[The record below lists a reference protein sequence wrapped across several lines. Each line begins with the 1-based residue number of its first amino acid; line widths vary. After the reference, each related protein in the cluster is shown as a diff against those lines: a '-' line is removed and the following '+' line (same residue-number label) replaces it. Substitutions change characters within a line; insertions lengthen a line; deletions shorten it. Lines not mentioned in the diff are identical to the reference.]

1 MMKESKESDLMA
13 MNVTWFPGDLEV
25 YNNQVGTVEATILT
39 ALKIIILAMAVIAQR
54 TFYEM
59 MKRLPGR
66 PINQL
71 LYSHMVWLTMFTFNL
86 PK

>member
-13 MNVTWFPGDLEV
+13 MNVTWFPGDLKV
-25 YNNQVGTVEATILT
+25 YNNQVGTVEATIFT
-39 ALKIIILAMAVIAQR
+39 AVKIIMLAMGVIAQR
-54 TFYEM
+54 TFYRM

-71 LYSHMVWLTMFTFNL
+71 LFPHMVWPTITVN
-86 PK
+86 